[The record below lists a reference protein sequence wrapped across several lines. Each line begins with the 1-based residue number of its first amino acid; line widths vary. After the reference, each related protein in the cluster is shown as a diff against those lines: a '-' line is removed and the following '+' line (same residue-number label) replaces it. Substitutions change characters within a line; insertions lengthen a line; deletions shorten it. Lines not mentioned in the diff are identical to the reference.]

1 MTLRRPRSPKSHAPV
16 LQEAGESLRLGERRA
31 PETKPRREPEVQDRV
46 PVFTAGLQSLLHPGG
61 LSRTQRSSW
70 RYLIRAGRGPT
81 HVMDIADAP
90 QAAKPVTLTQVRHGE
105 SVQRLRKHIRAC
117 ERDKRF
123 KRRAYVVRLL
133 RIPALHFSAL
143 WLKADSKK
151 NDIFI
156 PHRSLYKGL
165 RIGHRYSLEQLES
178 VLRPAAER
186 VLNFK
191 F

>member
-1 MTLRRPRSPKSHAPV
+1 MTLHWLKSPKSHAPA
-16 LQEAGESLRLGERRA
+16 LQEAGESLRFGEKRA
-31 PETKPRREPEVQDRV
+31 PQAKPGWEPNIQNRL
-46 PVFTAGLQSLLHPGG
+46 PVFTAGLQSVLHPGG
-61 LSRTQRSSW
+61 LSRARRSSW

-81 HVMDIADAP
+81 QAMDIADTSE
-90 QAAKPVTLTQVRHGE
+90 AAKAVTMRVGQ

-117 ERDKRF
+117 EQDKKF

-143 WLKADSKK
+143 WLKADSKR

-156 PHRSLYKGL
+156 PHKSLYKEL
-165 RIGHRYSLEQLES
+165 RVGHTYSIEQLES

-186 VLNFK
+186 VLTFK